1 MSTTSV
7 SHPPYDLCSAVA
19 AQFANRP
26 TLREVLDQQVIK
38 IIVEQYPLIAI
49 HRPEMTSAQ
58 PLSLLCSTA
67 DDTYSNELL
76 IDHLLQL
83 VLDGKR
89 VDFASMGAYA
99 LSLNPYQRLFAIK
112 SPLETSDGDLIKPD
126 TLVEPLEKMLSLLPD
141 YLQQAQIGY
150 WNGDGQGERDLWL
163 QQVLRASLLQGLDE
177 ADLEEPERACLRQLL
192 LGNTRNIEVQAVR
205 VQMHLGDRQSSELL
219 PGILVTT
226 LDTPRPLVLWCQPDG
241 EVRSF
246 ESLAAFGRGLQ
257 LQMARR
263 CEFDRMSWSGFTSE
277 GDAFALQS
285 GLLLEILLERQSRVR
300 WGAADSLA
308 ELERRVD
315 GAFDPSQFFAQ
326 RSNVPAKPVALSLPA
341 GIRRAGSEGQTTY
354 LQAML
359 DLTLLQG
366 SDSGERALDGVDDLH
381 TYAARRLREEMLA
394 DHPVDANYFADD
406 LLLTVDTFVNDGHG
420 LGFGQKIDSRTVTL
434 TELAIGRLAASQ
446 GGVVT
451 HIAHRNEQLVMDWMN
466 VDYIRELV
474 ARVDIGGTYPTYV
487 NDLLADATDNAE
499 RIARFGRQW
508 RITLMF
514 DAARA
519 VVVNR
524 LNTFA
529 YGAVAR
535 FCRDG
540 DAQAAGVRIAPLA
553 FRRSPTSEKVDRVHG
568 FYVIEILESG
578 QCVLYCPMYT
588 NGAVHVFKD
597 ADTLMGTVRKPGKLQ
612 NLVLMWMD
620 QNERPV
626 YDNGGFNEPHLP
638 HWVFDPFS
646 PLDKPDPA
654 QLALEFW
661 AQDIDARMFQARHL
675 VLLELA
681 DRSAVSNSELRWGVV
696 IAFGWELL
704 NAVLPVLPGPVV
716 SIAWLYMGIR
726 SLASDVQG
734 LGSDSTGERIQA
746 VIDLLNNTL
755 LALIHLQTPRNTVLG
770 PQHDVTSLEE
780 LPVAQDVALHP
791 LPEPERKPAG
801 LVRDLYATTQ
811 THLDFSWR
819 GNGGL
824 NALSTSQRSRVRELA
839 VEVSLAGHTPDTQGA
854 TAGLTAVDGKYYVKL
869 GQEVYQVVLDEG
881 VVRIV
886 GPDLT
891 SGPCLYND
899 GGGWR
904 IDTRLQGGGGRGRT
918 AAQER
923 LRQKIAA
930 TIQKSLEEVEHHLLE
945 ANKPIPE
952 YLRQNSQIQE
962 LRAKIAKLEETLNQS
977 PPTNPEDL
985 SRFKTLSE
993 LYTAKRDELSRA
1005 MHDLRRQRVELVYSM
1020 FEHQASAQQS
1030 IVELLDNPN
1039 YTRTT
1044 AHGRDLRQA
1053 LSNARHDLIGYG
1065 VFLLDEAVA
1074 VGSFREYDQI
1084 VRNLSGATPEHR
1096 AVLYAKCRELLEGMV
1111 LDQPRIMEVSSQ
1123 MDHVLAVSDI
1133 DMKIQSS
1140 RGLVTVAQVIGSRKT
1155 STVMI
1160 RFFQAMSLVELA
1172 LRFEEGASS
1181 QHYKIFRDAIAS
1193 YRLRVAVNAHHLSMF
1208 CELPIVER
1216 IEVLQGA
1223 WDEYLAAILNCDRIS
1238 KLGSALVDTQRLAA
1252 YREQM
1257 VNLKKMAG
1265 DALVEAMR
1273 EQASGQTQASRR
1285 MVYPLR
1291 ALQVA
1296 RTLEG
1301 QTVLG
1306 TEVMVDG
1313 QAQLQIKGAFSTK
1326 IQHRFKKVGGTWLEE
1341 VESTEPESQSR
1352 SSTPESEKKSRE
1364 LAEGILAQNESVIE
1378 QAKALVSNDA
1388 QDSGLISMLD
1398 AQIAEVLEL
1407 REQLADADSTD
1418 SLLGRLDDAVIRLR
1432 DQKRECLVELYTK
1445 TRYPGAQGL
1454 SFLHQQGLITVEYV
1468 GPRKPISDGYL
1479 DEYRINLLKSP
1490 GDSKGRPLWAAHFH
1504 FADSQAAPTAFG
1516 KGHLKLWSQRKMGY
1530 REQMRAASEGQVLS
1544 IYRGNLTYTQAK
1556 DVIPFNSL

>member
-1 MSTTSV
+1 MSTTAA
-7 SHPPYDLCSAVA
+7 SHPPYDLSSAVA

-26 TLREVLDQQVIK
+26 TLRQVLDRQVIK
-38 IIVEQYPLIAI
+38 IMVEQYPLLAI

-58 PLSLLCSTA
+58 SLSLLCSLP
-67 DDTYSNELL
+67 DNTYRNEPL

-89 VDFASMGAYA
+89 VDFTSMGAYA
-99 LSLNPYQRLFAIK
+99 LSLNRSSRLFAIK
-112 SPLETSDGDLIKPD
+112 SPFETSDGDLIKPEK
-126 TLVEPLEKMLSLLPD
+126 LAGPLEKMLPLLPD
-141 YLQQAQIGY
+141 YLQQAQIDY
-150 WNGDGQGERDLWL
+150 WNGDGQVDRDLWL
-163 QQVLRASLLQGLDE
+163 QQVLRASLLQGLEE
-177 ADLEEPERACLRQLL
+177 ADLEEAERACLRQLL
-192 LGNTRNIEVQAVR
+192 LGSTDDIGVQAVR

-219 PGILVTT
+219 PGLLVTT
-226 LDTPRPLVLWCQPDG
+226 LDTQPPLVLWCQPDG

-246 ESLAAFGRGLQ
+246 DSLSAFGQALQ

-263 CEFDRMSWSGFTSE
+263 CEFDRMSWSGFTAQ

-285 GLLLEILLERQSRVR
+285 GLLLEVLLERQARVR
-300 WGAADSLA
+300 WGAGGSVA
-308 ELERRVD
+308 ELERQVD

-326 RSNVPAKPVALSLPA
+326 RSNVPAKPVALQLPA
-341 GIRRAGSEGQTTY
+341 GIERAGPGGQAIY

-366 SDSGERALDGVDDLH
+366 SAGGERALDGVDDLR

-394 DHPVDANYFADD
+394 DHPVDANYFAED

-420 LGFGQKIDSRTVTL
+420 LGFGQKIDSRIVTL
-434 TELAIGRLAASQ
+434 TELAIGRLDASL

-451 HIAHRNEQLVMDWMN
+451 HIAHRNEQLIMDWMN
-466 VDYIRELV
+466 VDYLRELV

-487 NDLLADATDNAE
+487 NDLLAGATDNAE

-524 LNTFA
+524 LDVST

-540 DAQAAGVRIAPLA
+540 DAQAAGVRIAPMA
-553 FRRSPTSEKVDRVHG
+553 FRRSPTSKKVDRVHG
-568 FYVIEILESG
+568 FYVIEVVESG
-578 QCVLYCPMYT
+578 RCVLYCPLYPNT
-588 NGAVHVFKD
+588 AVRVVKGADV
-597 ADTLMGTVRKPGKLQ
+597 LMGAIRTPGKLQ
-612 NLVLMWMD
+612 NLMLMWMD
-620 QNERPV
+620 QNERPI
-626 YDNGGFNEPHLP
+626 YDNGGFKEPHLP

-646 PLDKPDPA
+646 PPDKPDPA

-661 AQDIDARMFQARHL
+661 AQDIDQRMFQARHQVL
-675 VLLELA
+675 VELA

-704 NAVLPVLPGPVV
+704 NAVVPVLSGPVV

-726 SLASDVQG
+726 SMASAVQG

-746 VIDLLNNTL
+746 VVDLLNNTL
-755 LALIHLQTPRNTVLG
+755 MALIHLQIPKNTALEA
-770 PQHDVTSLEE
+770 QRAVTSLEE
-780 LPVAQDVALHP
+780 LPLAQDVVLHG
-791 LPEPERKPAG
+791 LPEPEHKPVG
-801 LVRDLYATTQ
+801 RVCDLHGTTQ

-819 GNGGL
+819 AAGGL
-824 NALSTSQRSRVRELA
+824 NGLSASQRSRLSELA

-854 TAGLTAVDGKYYVKL
+854 TTGLTAVDGKYYVKL
-869 GQEVYQVVLDEG
+869 GQEVYQVVLHDG
-881 VVRIV
+881 TVSIV
-886 GPDLT
+886 GSDLT
-891 SGPCLYND
+891 AGPWLHND
-899 GGGWR
+899 GSGWR
-904 IDTRLQGGGGRGRT
+904 IDTRLRGGGGRGRS

-930 TIQKSLEEVEHHLLE
+930 TINKSLEDVDHHLLE
-945 ANKPIPE
+945 AEQSIPE
-952 YLRQNSQIQE
+952 YQRQN
-962 LRAKIAKLEETLNQS
+962 AKLEELRTKLVKVKETLDQP
-977 PPTNPEDL
+977 PPTDPDNL
-985 SRFKTLSE
+985 SRFNTLTE
-993 LYTAKRDELSRA
+993 LYTAKRDALLRE
-1005 MHDLRRQRVELVYSM
+1005 MNGLRRQRIELVYSM
-1020 FEHQASAQQS
+1020 FEHYVNAENS
-1030 IVELLDNPN
+1030 IVTLLDNPN

-1044 AHGRDLRQA
+1044 AHERDQRQTLTNVRRDLI
-1053 LSNARHDLIGYG
+1053 SYG
-1065 VFLLDEAVA
+1065 VFILDEAVA
-1074 VGSFREYDQI
+1074 VGNFHEYDRI
-1084 VRNLSGATPEHR
+1084 ASSLSGATPQAR
-1096 AVLYAKCRELLEGMV
+1096 AALYVRCRELLEGLV

-1123 MDHVLAVSDI
+1123 MDRVLAVSDI
-1133 DMKIQSS
+1133 GMEIESS
-1140 RGLVTVAQVIGSRKT
+1140 RGRVTVAQVIAARKT

-1172 LRFEEGASS
+1172 LRLKEGATN
-1181 QHYKIFRDAIAS
+1181 QHYTIFRDAIAS
-1193 YRLRVAVNAHHLSMF
+1193 YRLRVAANSHHLSMF
-1208 CELPIVER
+1208 CELPIAER

-1223 WDEYLAAILNCDRIS
+1223 WDEYLAAILNCDRIT
-1238 KLGSALVDTQRLAA
+1238 KLGRRLVDIQRLAS

-1257 VNLKKMAG
+1257 VLLKTMAG
-1265 DALVEAMR
+1265 ESLVEAMR
-1273 EQASGQTQASRR
+1273 EQAAGQAQAPRR
-1285 MVYPLR
+1285 AVYPLR

-1296 RTLEG
+1296 RTHAG

-1313 QAQLQIKGAFSTK
+1313 KSELQVKGAFSAQV
-1326 IQHRFKKVGGTWLEE
+1326 QHRFHKTGGAWFEE
-1341 VESTEPESQSR
+1341 VASTAPEPQSR
-1352 SSTPESEKKSRE
+1352 ASTPESERKSRE

-1378 QAKALVSNDA
+1378 QAKALVANDA

-1398 AQIAEVLEL
+1398 AQVAEVLDL
-1407 REQLADADSTD
+1407 REQLADVDSTD

-1432 DQKRECLVELYTK
+1432 EQKRECLVELYTK
-1445 TRYPGAQGL
+1445 TRYPGAHGL
-1454 SFLHQQGLITVEYV
+1454 SFLHQQGLIAVEYV
-1468 GPRKPISDGYL
+1468 GPRKPVSDGFL
-1479 DEYRINLLKSP
+1479 DEYRINLLKSSA
-1490 GDSKGRPLWAAHFH
+1490 DSKGRPLWAAHFH

-1544 IYRGNLTYTQAK
+1544 IYRGNLTYAQAK
-1556 DVIPFNSL
+1556 DIIPFNSL